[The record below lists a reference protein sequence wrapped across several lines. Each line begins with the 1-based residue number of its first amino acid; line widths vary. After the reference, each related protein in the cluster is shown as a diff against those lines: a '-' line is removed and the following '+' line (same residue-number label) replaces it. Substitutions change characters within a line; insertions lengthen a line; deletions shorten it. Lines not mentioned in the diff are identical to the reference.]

1 MQALSAS
8 LLLHAVLLGSFV
20 WQGPTPPGMPPAK
33 IRLVVSPGT
42 GQATAPPARSTL
54 PPALPT
60 RHSSAAA
67 QRMQEAVVT
76 QQVAQQTRESVR
88 APANVSLTTP
98 AASPVRHA
106 PAAASALAAHAT
118 GAAAGAAGAGEAT
131 VTAPASSNAS
141 AREGVS
147 SDALR
152 DYRMALAIEARRFK
166 RYPPLAR
173 ERGWEGT
180 AEAAVTAI
188 TPGAPQVSLQRS
200 SGYAALDEQTL
211 DMLRRAALA
220 TPLPEAL
227 RGRDFRVVLPVRF
240 SLDDDQ

>member
-1 MQALSAS
+1 LLQALSAS
-8 LLLHAVLLGSFV
+8 LLAHALLFGTFV
-20 WQGPTPPGMPPAK
+20 WQGPTPTGMPPAK

-42 GQATAPPARSTL
+42 GQAAALLASATP

-60 RHSSAAA
+60 QHSAAA
-67 QRMQEAVVT
+67 GSVQRMKEAVVT
-76 QQVAQQTRESVR
+76 QQVVQQTQEPVH

-118 GAAAGAAGAGEAT
+118 GAASAGDAT

-147 SDALR
+147 TDALR
-152 DYRMALAIEARRFK
+152 EYRMALAIEARRFK

-180 AEAAVTAI
+180 AEAAVSSITA
-188 TPGAPQVSLQRS
+188 GSPQVSLQRS